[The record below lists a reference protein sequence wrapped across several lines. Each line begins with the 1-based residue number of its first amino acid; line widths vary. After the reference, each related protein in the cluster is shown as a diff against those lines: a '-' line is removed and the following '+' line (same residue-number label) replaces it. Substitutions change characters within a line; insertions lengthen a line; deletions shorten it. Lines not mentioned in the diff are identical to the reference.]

1 MPSDPTRDPHVNT
14 LGELRVI
21 GARGVVRG
29 HVVTTVGPLRTRLA
43 EPWTLSS
50 LAGEVHLPRSQL
62 VRSFDATVGDEP
74 DGVSAAN
81 ASRTDDP
88 MTLEYSIA

>member
-29 HVVTTVGPLRTRLA
+29 HVVTTVGLLRTRLA

-50 LAGEVHLPRSQL
+50 L
-62 VRSFDATVGDEP
+62 DE
-74 DGVSAAN
+74 
-81 ASRTDDP
+81 
-88 MTLEYSIA
+88 

>member
-29 HVVTTVGPLRTRLA
+29 DVVTTVGLLRTRLA
-43 EPWTLSS
+43 EPSTLSS
-50 LAGEVHLPRSQL
+50 LAGEVHLSLSACPL
-62 VRSFDATVGDEP
+62 VRRNGR
-74 DGVSAAN
+74 GVN
-81 ASRTDDP
+81 RCTRP
-88 MTLEYSIA
+88 

>member
-1 MPSDPTRDPHVNT
+1 VNT
-14 LGELRVI
+14 LGELRVV

-29 HVVTTVGPLRTRLA
+29 HVVTTVGLLRTRLAEPWTVGLLRTRLA

-62 VRSFDATVGDEP
+62 VRSFDATVGMSP
-74 DGVSAAN
+74 M
-81 ASRTDDP
+81 ASLRRTRVER
-88 MTLEYSIA
+88 MTL